1 MSTTYILLNS
11 QDPSV
16 LPGSSPGDFT
26 VQLGR
31 PHIFAKDSEVF
42 LSEAI
47 IPFTFY
53 NITQNNNQL
62 VIMSTSGKATTIR
75 LSPAYYESIPI
86 LVKGVNAA
94 LKAASLSSVK
104 ITADERT
111 MKVTIDT
118 GASVST
124 VQGPLL
130 HMMGW
135 PKGGTIT
142 GKMTAPKMG
151 DITGGDSSLYVLID
165 CVENTTAGSFNI
177 PLLKK
182 LEVEREDR
190 PGDLMHY
197 RAHNPV
203 EVHRLN
209 QNNLMHIGVT
219 IKDSRNKVIDFN
231 GFSTNLTLGIRP
243 IKS

>member
-11 QDPSV
+11 ADPSV

-31 PHIFAKDSEVF
+31 PHIFASDSEVY

-47 IPFTFY
+47 IPFTWH
-53 NITQNNNQL
+53 NVTQENNKL
-62 VIMSTSGKATTIR
+62 VVMSAAAVSTLIE
-75 LSPAYYESIPI
+75 LNPAYYDSILI
-86 LVKGVNAA
+86 LVKAINGA

-104 ITADERT
+104 ISADERT
-111 MKVTIDT
+111 MKVTIDAGT
-118 GASVST
+118 ST

-130 HMMGW
+130 QMMGW
-135 PKGGTIT
+135 PKNATVKGRV
-142 GKMTAPKMG
+142 TAPKMA
-151 DITGGDSSLYVLID
+151 DITGGDNSIYVLVD
-165 CVENTTAGSFNI
+165 CINETTAGSFSI
-177 PLLKK
+177 QLLKK
-182 LEVEREDR
+182 LEVGREDR

-209 QNNLMHIGVT
+209 QSNLMHIGVT
-219 IKDSRNKVIDFN
+219 IKDSLNKVMEFN
-231 GFSTNLTLGIRP
+231 GFHVNLTLGIRP
-243 IKS
+243 IRR